1 MAKDISY
8 FSQSIALITRFYV
21 NMLYANTFQIVLS
34 KISFTEALLGVKF
47 WCAQALST
55 DIF

>member
-47 WCAQALST
+47 
-55 DIF
+55 